1 MVSPGQ
7 TLRYEGRETTASG
20 SLSFHRACAS
30 TKRLRQNVKLHH
42 FFLFRRKYK
51 ELKHST
57 KQQQRERQ
65 KKNNWCD
72 TQNQP
77 LPQVTF
83 LWLWEKRPGDEV
95 EAKQQLRTCIRV
107 CLQPRAAWNNRE
119 NLNVSQSGQQTSRM
133 SPFLADV
140 CF

>member
-65 KKNNWCD
+65 KKKIIGVILKTNLFPRSLFFGFGKSALGTRLKQNN
-72 TQNQP
+72 N
-77 LPQVTF
+77 F
-83 LWLWEKRPGDEV
+83 
-95 EAKQQLRTCIRV
+95 A
-107 CLQPRAAWNNRE
+107 RAFACVYNHV
-119 NLNVSQSGQQTSRM
+119 LLGIIKKI
-133 SPFLADV
+133 
-140 CF
+140 